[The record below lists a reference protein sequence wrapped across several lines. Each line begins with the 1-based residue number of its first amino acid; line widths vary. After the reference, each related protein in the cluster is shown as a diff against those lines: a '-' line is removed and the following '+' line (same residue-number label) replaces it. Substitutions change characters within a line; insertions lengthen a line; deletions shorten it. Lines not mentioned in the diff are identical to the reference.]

1 MRVLVTSICE
11 ADWVCA
17 PLAQQPG
24 FEVAAFHPRYV
35 RLGEWGVS
43 RVDASQPRSYLVR
56 TSAVFP
62 TRPYTASLYLGGLKR
77 LLREFAPD
85 VLYHLGEPSE
95 LGTWQVIRMA
105 RKVSPR
111 TRIVVYSL
119 ENLVRQWHGFP
130 RCLRGLAERATI
142 PRIDRV
148 VGCSVS
154 VVRAWERQGF
164 DPAHL
169 SLNYVPINTQ
179 LFVRR
184 DASELRTRLASPGEF
199 LVGYVGRLVAEKG
212 LDLLLRALAS
222 LPERFVVALAGTG
235 RAELELRALAGEL
248 QLEHRVRWLGKVE
261 SEDMPR
267 YMSAFDVLV
276 LPSRGIP
283 VWQEQFG
290 RVLPE
295 AMLCGTPVVGSSS
308 GAIPDVIG
316 EAGLIFPEN
325 DHVALAQ
332 CLRKLGTDEALRQQC
347 IERGL
352 QRAQQEFTPE
362 VMVRRLVA
370 VLQEAAH

>member
-1 MRVLVTSICE
+1 MRVLVTSISD

-24 FEVAAFHPRYV
+24 FEVAAFHPRFV
-35 RLGEWGVS
+35 QLGEWGVT
-43 RVDASQPRSYLVR
+43 RIDDREPRPYLVR

-62 TRPYTASLYLGGLKR
+62 AHPYTASLYLSGLRR

-85 VLYHLGEPSE
+85 VIYHLGEPSE
-95 LGTWQVIRMA
+95 LGTWQIIRLA
-105 RKVSPR
+105 RRACPR
-111 TRIVVYSL
+111 VRIIVFSM
-119 ENLVRQWHGFP
+119 ENIVRQWRGFP

-142 PRIDRV
+142 ARIDRV
-148 VGCSVS
+148 SVCSTS
-154 VVRAWERQGF
+154 AARAWEQQGF
-164 DPAHL
+164 DPARI
-169 SLNYVPINTQ
+169 SINYVPIDTQ
-179 LFVRR
+179 LFHRR
-184 DASELRTRLASPGEF
+184 DASALQARLASPEQF
-199 LVGYVGRLVAEKG
+199 LVGYVGRLVPEKG

-235 RAELELRALAGEL
+235 LAETELRGLAAELG
-248 QLEHRVRWLGKVE
+248 LEQRVRWLGPVKG
-261 SEDMPR
+261 EDVPL
-267 YMSAFDVLV
+267 YMSAFDALV
-276 LPSRGIP
+276 LPSRSIP

-325 DHVALAQ
+325 DHAALAERL
-332 CLRKLGTDEALRQQC
+332 LRLGTDEALRQQC

-362 VMVRRLVA
+362 VMLRRLVA
-370 VLQEAAH
+370 VLQEAAG